1 MFKRLSIAVFKFF
14 LAGHGMSGQTRRYF
28 LLAALVGVLVGFVTV
43 AFNWMIRFA
52 QVYVME
58 GLGRHRSFSTLPSGE
73 ILRSFWSWDA
83 VADWHRILLVFLP
96 ATGAVL
102 GYLLIRRFARVE
114 HARGTDSAV
123 RAFHRGES
131 IPRTVI
137 PVKSVA
143 SVLTVGF
150 GGSAGYEGPVTLLG
164 AACGSVVN
172 RWFHLNARESRILM
186 GAGLSAGIAAL
197 FRAPFAGAIF
207 GAEIFYSSSDL
218 EADMILPSCVSSVLS
233 YTIFAGFYGWD
244 PLFQMP
250 PHAFENGLR
259 LIPYFALALIVTFGA
274 RFYIGLF
281 RRVELWFARRP
292 WPPWTRV
299 GLGGLLVGA
308 LGFAFPDVLGSSYS
322 VIQASFTAGES
333 DVFAQHGTL
342 TVLGFLSFFFI
353 KAFATSLT
361 VGSGGSGGVFAP
373 ALVCGGSLGAATGL
387 FFKQVLPA
395 SVGIHPAAFALV
407 GMAAF
412 LASSIRVPL
421 TAVVMVAEISG
432 NHALLLPTMWACGIA
447 FWLNNGWSLY
457 RSQVHCRESSP
468 LYTPARA

>member
-1 MFKRLSIAVFKFF
+1 MPRRIPVSAFRFF
-14 LAGHGMSGQTRRYF
+14 LAGHGMSGVTGKYF
-28 LLAALVGVLVGFVTV
+28 SLAALVGVLVGFVTV
-43 AFNWMIRFA
+43 AFYWMIHLA
-52 QVYVME
+52 DVYVME
-58 GLGRHRSFSTLPSGE
+58 WLGRHRQLSALADGE
-73 ILRSFWSWDA
+73 ALRSFWTWES
-83 VADWHRILLVFLP
+83 VCDWHRWLLVFLP
-96 ATGAVL
+96 AAGAVL
-102 GYLLIRRFARVE
+102 GYMLIRRFARVE

-123 RAFHRGES
+123 RAFHRGET

-207 GAEIFYSSSDL
+207 GAEIFYSSSDM

-233 YTIFAGFYGWD
+233 YTIFAGFYGWE

-250 PHAFENGLR
+250 PHSFENGLR
-259 LIPYFALALIVTFGA
+259 LIPYFVLALAITFGA
-274 RFYIGLF
+274 RFYIHVF
-281 RRVELWFARRP
+281 RTVETWFAHRA
-292 WPPWTRV
+292 WPGWTRV

-308 LGFAFPDVLGSSYS
+308 IGFVFPDILGTSYS
-322 VIQASFTAGES
+322 IIRASFTAGES
-333 DVFAQHGTL
+333 DVFAQHGAL
-342 TVLGFLSFFFI
+342 TVLGFLSFFFV

-373 ALVCGGSLGAATGL
+373 ALVCGGSLGAAIGL

-395 SVGIHPAAFALV
+395 GFGIHPGAFALV
-407 GMAAF
+407 GMATF
-412 LASSIRVPL
+412 LASSIRIPL

-468 LYTPARA
+468 LHLT

>member
-1 MFKRLSIAVFKFF
+1 MPRRIPVSAFKFF
-14 LAGHGMSGQTRRYF
+14 LAGHGMSGVTGKYF
-28 LLAALVGVLVGFVTV
+28 SLAALVGVLVGFVTV
-43 AFNWMIRFA
+43 AFYWMIHLA
-52 QVYVME
+52 DVCVME
-58 GLGRHRSFSTLPSGE
+58 WLGRHRQLSALADGE
-73 ILRSFWSWDA
+73 ALRSFWTWDSLC
-83 VADWHRILLVFLP
+83 DWHRWLLVFLP
-96 ATGAVL
+96 AVGAVL
-102 GYLLIRRFARVE
+102 GYLLIRRFARIE

-123 RAFHRGES
+123 RAFHRGET

-207 GAEIFYSSSDL
+207 GAEIFYSSSDM

-233 YTIFAGFYGWD
+233 YTIFAGFYGWE

-250 PHAFENGLR
+250 PHSFENGLR
-259 LIPYFALALIVTFGA
+259 LIPYFVLALAITFGA
-274 RFYIGLF
+274 RFYIRIF
-281 RRVELWFARRP
+281 RTVETWFAHRA
-292 WPPWTRV
+292 WPEWTRV

-308 LGFAFPDVLGSSYS
+308 IGFVFPDILGTSYS
-322 VIQASFTAGES
+322 IIRASFTAGES
-333 DVFAQHGTL
+333 DVFAHHGTL
-342 TVLGFLSFFFI
+342 TVLGFLSFFFV

-373 ALVCGGSLGAATGL
+373 ALVCGGSLGAAIGL
-387 FFKQVLPA
+387 LFKQVLPA
-395 SVGIHPAAFALV
+395 SFGIHPGAFALV

-468 LYTPARA
+468 LHLT